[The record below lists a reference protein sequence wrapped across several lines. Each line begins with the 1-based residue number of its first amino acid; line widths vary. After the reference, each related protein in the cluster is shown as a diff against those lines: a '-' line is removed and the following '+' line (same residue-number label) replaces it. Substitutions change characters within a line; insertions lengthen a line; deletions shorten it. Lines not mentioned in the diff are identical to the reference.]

1 MRFQLIKVIYT
12 DAHIYDPDVLAHIM
26 TCLDQIIKFIKYSNI
41 DLSQNELVL
50 DLQQTDGGQFQC
62 GYYLM
67 EDATRSVF
75 WLEKFDA
82 SPLLAEVSG
91 AEMPSHIS
99 TSHFFNRFFFATL
112 MSLNRTR
119 NRVAIL
125 VGVNAQV
132 PYII

>member
-1 MRFQLIKVIYT
+1 MIKVIYT
-12 DAHIYDPDVLAHIM
+12 DAYIYDSDVLAHIT
-26 TCLDQIIKFIKYSNI
+26 TCLDQIIKFIKHSNI

-50 DLQQTDGGQFQC
+50 DLQQTDDGQFQC

-67 EDATRSVF
+67 EDTTRSVF

-99 TSHFFNRFFFATL
+99 TFFNHFFSRKPHV
-112 MSLNRTR
+112 SE
-119 NRVAIL
+119 
-125 VGVNAQV
+125 
-132 PYII
+132 